1 MGMAHK
7 VLSEWEKEERG
18 ARIEHMARLMARGA
32 SPRDVMAAMPDATS
46 AEVETARARAKRG
59 QAWKTM

>member
-1 MGMAHK
+1 MM
-7 VLSEWEKEERG
+7 SEWEKEQRV

-46 AEVETARARAKRG
+46 AEVETARARARRG